1 MLNPKVDALLHVHLK
16 ETKEFCMAMGLE
28 FFYSISTARK
38 SERQISLMSSDV
50 LDEESFL
57 ARALDKNHESQQRS
71 HRAQGINPEMFNDVK
86 FVSEEAGPNSGFLWS
101 KGAKPWDF
109 DQINNGHRD
118 WGYVFWDRSRLK
130 EWGVLKMNRRTWRRD
145 SVLQGRLILR

>member
-1 MLNPKVDALLHVHLK
+1 MANITDTSLHVHLK
-16 ETKEFCMAMGLE
+16 EKKEYCMALGLQY
-28 FFYSISTARK
+28 FYSISTAKK
-38 SERQISLMSSDV
+38 SDRQIALLSSHI

-57 ARALDKNHESQQRS
+57 ARALDKYHENQQRS

-86 FVSEEAGPNSGFLWS
+86 FVTEEAGPNSGFLWS

-118 WGYVFWDRSRLK
+118 WGYVFWDRWRLK
-130 EWGVLKMNRRTWRRD
+130 EWGVLKMNRRTWRRE
-145 SVLQGRLILR
+145 SVIQGRLMSR